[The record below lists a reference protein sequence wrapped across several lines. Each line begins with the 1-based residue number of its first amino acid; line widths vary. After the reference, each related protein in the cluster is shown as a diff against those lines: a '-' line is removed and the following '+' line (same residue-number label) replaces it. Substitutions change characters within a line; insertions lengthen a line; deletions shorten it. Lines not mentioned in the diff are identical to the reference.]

1 MFIDII
7 NKKIDNIDDL
17 YLSFLCDT
25 TELNILINHLSDTK
39 KYQIDTYRNRIS
51 STINHILIEYDEIHM
66 LQDTDEYNH
75 ITLTEDR
82 EHTLNFVRK
91 DVLEYLED
99 EEKWRNKIK

>member
-25 TELNILINHLSDTK
+25 TELNISINHISDTK
-39 KYQIDTYRNRIS
+39 QYQINDLRNRIS
-51 STINHILIEYDEIHM
+51 KTINEILIEYEEIHM
-66 LQDTDEYNH
+66 LQDTDEYEQ

-82 EHTLNFVRK
+82 EVTFNHVRG

-99 EEKWRNKIK
+99 EEKWRNKI

>member
-25 TELNILINHLSDTK
+25 TELNILINHISDTK
-39 KYQIDTYRNRIS
+39 QYQINDLRNRIS
-51 STINHILIEYDEIHM
+51 KTINEILIEYEEIHM
-66 LQDTDEYNH
+66 LQDTDEYEQ

-82 EHTLNFVRK
+82 EVTFNLVRG

-99 EEKWRNKIK
+99 EEKWRNKI